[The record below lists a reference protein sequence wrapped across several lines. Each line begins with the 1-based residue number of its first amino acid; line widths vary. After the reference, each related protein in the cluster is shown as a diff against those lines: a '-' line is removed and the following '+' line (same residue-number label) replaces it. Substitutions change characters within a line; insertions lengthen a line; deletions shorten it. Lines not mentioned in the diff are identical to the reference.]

1 MLDGKFLSWLLEK
14 LTVGTKSSIRHF
26 HTYEGEAKTFAQ
38 KISYVINM

>member
-26 HTYEGEAKTFAQ
+26 ILMKERLHRLHKRAL
-38 KISYVINM
+38 M